1 MTIVKE
7 VAPRKYQVRFLG
19 HLIIYTGN
27 MGHDDLKSEGSYFN
41 TVFSLKG
48 GNNREIKAVQHLS
61 DLRADDPELREKI
74 GGRLPL
80 LFRHQRRDEP
90 TRDPEDYA
98 GRLRH
103 VPPAFASDG
112 CARRTGA
119 SGG

>member
-48 GNNREIKAVQHLS
+48 GKQ
-61 DLRADDPELREKI
+61 P
-74 GGRLPL
+74 
-80 LFRHQRRDEP
+80 
-90 TRDPEDYA
+90 
-98 GRLRH
+98 
-103 VPPAFASDG
+103 
-112 CARRTGA
+112 
-119 SGG
+119 